1 MPVTEQAVGEL
12 RSWCSRRSEAAAPGP
27 GTRPP
32 PARGARAAHPRTERC
47 GRAAQG
53 PFSPVSHSTICPLE
67 DQVTGFQAS
76 VPHPPCLPSRGGG
89 SPETPAGPS
98 RGGRALFSGVPAGTL
113 LTAPCGA
120 LPWAAARARA
130 RAPTP
135 SRRLG
140 VGPMARGRLA
150 FGLEQGQACL
160 GRLRPR
166 LPSVDWP
173 RGRLGGARPMPRA

>member
-32 PARGARAAHPRTERC
+32 PLTLGQSAAAGPPR
-47 GRAAQG
+47 G

-89 SPETPAGPS
+89 SPATPAGPS
-98 RGGRALFSGVPAGTL
+98 RGGRALFSGVLAGTL
-113 LTAPCGA
+113 LTAPCRA

-130 RAPTP
+130 WAPTP

-173 RGRLGGARPMPRA
+173 RGRLGGARPTPRA